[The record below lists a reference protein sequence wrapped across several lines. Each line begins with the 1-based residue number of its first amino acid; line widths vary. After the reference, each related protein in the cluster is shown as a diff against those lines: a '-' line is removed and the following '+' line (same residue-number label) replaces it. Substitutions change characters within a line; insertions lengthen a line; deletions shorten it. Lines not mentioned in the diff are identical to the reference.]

1 MTSYVTPKTYTA
13 APPPTTGGVRTVTGP
28 QAPLAAAP
36 QKTDPNGLATG
47 GAAPPMTGGNDPAR
61 TAPTFSATPAAPA
74 APAAPPAWQTGG
86 YLSQEHYDQVQGNA
100 ATDAARVA
108 AFGGGASQPGAAN
121 GSTPSG
127 ANPTAGA
134 PVAAAPAG
142 QPAAPTEAPGVAPPW
157 LRDNANAISTTNT
170 PAWAGGPNVTQ
181 SAVNRSGM
189 PAIEQGS
196 VDRNGLPD
204 LSQGLDTSGFADFD
218 TDFAAA
224 SQRGADAAYRGATQY
239 MDEDFTRD
247 RAALES
253 QLTNQGFARDSQAFK
268 DELSRMERGQ
278 SSARQSAA
286 FQAQGV
292 GHQQAGDL
300 LMRALDTRRLQ
311 GSEAGQDAATRLS
324 SRGMLGGERTGDVDR
339 RFDQSMGARGLMGAE
354 GAQDA
359 DRRYN
364 QTIGIANLGLGA
376 RGQDRAVEQAM
387 QSASGQAAAANA
399 AAASSNYN
407 ANMQRDLALRGMGMT
422 QDQNDFNNM
431 MRMIEASRGGVNMP
445 NFGAPQPLDVGSANS
460 IASNNSNQQ
469 TNRNAAD
476 RAGLYGLGGQVL
488 GNVNWGSIFGGP

>member
-1 MTSYVTPKTYTA
+1 MTSYVAPKTFTA
-13 APPPTTGGVRTVTGP
+13 VPPTTGGVRTVTGP
-28 QAPLAAAP
+28 AAP
-36 QKTDPNGLATG
+36 TAAPIQQTG
-47 GAAPPMTGGNDPAR
+47 GPMTVTGPAAPT
-61 TAPTFSATPAAPA
+61 AAPA

-86 YLSQEHYDQVQGNA
+86 YMSQEHYDQVQGNA
-100 ATDAARVA
+100 ATDAARVS
-108 AFGGGASQPGAAN
+108 AFSGGASQPGAAN
-121 GSTPSG
+121 GSTPTG

-134 PVAAAPAG
+134 PVAPPPVAG
-142 QPAAPTEAPGVAPPW
+142 QPAADPGVAPPW

-170 PAWAGGPNVTQ
+170 PAWAGGPNITQ
-181 SAVNRSGM
+181 SAVDRSGM

-218 TDFAAA
+218 SDFAAA
-224 SQRGADAAYRGATQY
+224 SQRGADAAYRGATQF
-239 MDEDFTRD
+239 MDEDFGRD

-364 QTIGIANLGLGA
+364 QTLGIANLGLGA

-399 AAASSNYN
+399 AAASNNYN
-407 ANMQRDLALRGMGMT
+407 ANLNRDLRLRELGMG

-431 MRMIEASRGGVNMP
+431 MALINASRGGVNMP
-445 NFGAPQPLDVGSANS
+445 NFGAPQPLDVGSANQ
-460 IASNNSNQQ
+460 IAGNNSNAAA
-469 TNRNAAD
+469 NRAAAD

-488 GNVNWGSIFGGP
+488 GNFDYGSIFRPSAGG